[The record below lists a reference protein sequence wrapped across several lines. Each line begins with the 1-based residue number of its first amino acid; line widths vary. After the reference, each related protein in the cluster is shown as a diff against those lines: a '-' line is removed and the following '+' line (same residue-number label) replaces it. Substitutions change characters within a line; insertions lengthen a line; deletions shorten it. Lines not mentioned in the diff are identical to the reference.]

1 MTIQAV
7 IAIRAAM
14 ATRAATAADI
24 TAADT
29 MGTGATERQ
38 YRAAGTAEP

>member
-1 MTIQAV
+1 MIIQAV

-29 MGTGATERQ
+29 MGTGAIDRQ
-38 YRAAGTAEP
+38 YRTARTAEP